1 MCASK
6 GDRGGGE
13 RENMPLDSI
22 TTKPNTGVSKAIWG
36 VHDNILS
43 KSPCVGIDLPTIWQ
57 AVDIT
62 PQ

>member
-1 MCASK
+1 MS
-6 GDRGGGE
+6 
-13 RENMPLDSI
+13 LDSI

-43 KSPCVGIDLPTIWQ
+43 KSPCVGIDLPTIWL